1 LKTVLGELA
10 KYKLDLVE
18 VQEVRWDEGGTEPVG
33 DYTFFYGNGNA
44 DHHLGT
50 GFFVHKRIIS
60 VVKRVGFVSDKMSY
74 IILRGCWCDIILNVQ
89 APTEDKCD
97 DTKDSFYEEL

>member
-1 LKTVLGELA
+1 VGA
-10 KYKLDLVE
+10 
-18 VQEVRWDEGGTEPVG
+18 QEVRWDKSGTEQAG

-60 VVKRVGFVSDKMSY
+60 AIKRVQFVSGRMPY
-74 IILRGCWCDIILNVQ
+74 IILGGRCNIIVLNVH
-89 APTEDKCD
+89 ASTEDKCD
-97 DTKDSFYEEL
+97 DTKDNFYEELQVYSINSRSTT